1 MCSYHRSQ
9 NLIRVFSGLRTEAAA
24 VFYPLLPHTRDPCV
38 KVPIDV
44 NRLDFIHKIFLHP
57 IDLILS
63 LLPYFIRPI
72 SCSAAVE

>member
-1 MCSYHRSQ
+1 MCYYHRSQ
-9 NLIRVFSGLRTEAAA
+9 ILLRLFSGLRTEAAA

-44 NRLDFIHKIFLHP
+44 SRLDFIHKIFLHLT
-57 IDLILS
+57 DLTFS
-63 LLPYFIRPI
+63 LLLYFIRPI